1 MDLQDQLGLPLEVW
15 EQIWSYLN
23 FDTRQKICIQVS
35 KKWFSGIRC
44 SSKLS
49 NELKID
55 RRLSNEQVN
64 STLANWPKLWILQ
77 WHWNGSYIDLSQ
89 IEHLKKMIGLKEIII
104 VFCFLDGDGLA
115 KILMEFPAYQTLW

>member
-23 FDTRQKICIQVS
+23 FDTRQKNCIQVS
-35 KKWFSGIRC
+35 KTWFSGIRY

>member
-1 MDLQDQLGLPLEVW
+1 MNLQDQLGLPLEVW
-15 EQIWSYLN
+15 EQIWSYLD

-35 KKWFSGIRC
+35 KTWFSGIRC

-49 NELKID
+49 NELKIN

-77 WHWNGSYIDLSQ
+77 LHWHGSYIDLSQ
-89 IEHLKKMIGLKEIII
+89 IEHLKKMIVLKKIII
-104 VFCFLDGDGLA
+104 VFGFLDGDGLA

>member
-1 MDLQDQLGLPLEVW
+1 MNLQDQLGLPLEVW
-15 EQIWSYLN
+15 EQIWSYLD

-35 KKWFSGIRC
+35 KTWFSGIRC

-49 NELKID
+49 NELKIN

-77 WHWNGSYIDLSQ
+77 WHCHGSYIDLSQ
-89 IEHLKKMIGLKEIII
+89 IEHLKKIIVLKKIII